1 MWARKFAIALAA
13 TGLLT
18 GLPITASAQYFGR
31 NKVQYKKLD
40 FQILK
45 TEHFDIYYYPDERE
59 GIDIAARMAE
69 RWRTRLGRIF
79 GHELRGRQPLVL
91 YASHPDFEQTNAI
104 YGELSE
110 GTGGVTEPLRRRI
123 VLPMG
128 GPLADTDHVIGHELV
143 HAFQFDITTNPNSQ
157 PGENGAERLPLWF
170 IEGMAEYLSLG
181 PVDPNTAMWLRD
193 AVRQKDEKTGK
204 DSLPTIEELD
214 NPKYFP
220 YRWGQAFWAYV
231 GGKYG
236 DDAVRRMLAFASAAG
251 DVNVAIERVLGIKT
265 KELSNEWQDAIRRTY
280 EPVLAAMTPPNEIG
294 RLVIRGTTLG
304 ADLNVGPALSPD
316 GKWIAFLS
324 TRSVFST
331 DLFIAD
337 AESGKI
343 VHRLTSTATDP
354 HFSSIQFIYSAGA
367 WDAASQRIAIATV
380 VSGRPALA
388 VFTAKSGD
396 KEREIPLPEL
406 DEVFNPTWAP
416 DGHAI
421 CFTGMTRGL
430 TDLYVYDLAASKLR
444 RLTNDA
450 YAELMPAWSPDGKQV
465 AFATDRFSSNLETLA
480 IGDYRLAVIDPDSGA
495 VQPLRA
501 FTSGKNINP
510 QWTPDGR
517 GLLFI
522 SDRDGVPNLYRIA
535 VDSGDLT
542 QVTRIGTGIS
552 GITSSSPA
560 LSVAS
565 GTGEAAF
572 SVYQGGKYDIYTLD
586 LGAGPQR
593 TMRSEGARGADEPA
607 RAAGTSGTL
616 ADRVPDAGTLPPLDR
631 RPSEVQALLQNATLG
646 LPPATEYPSEN
657 YQPSLSLEG
666 LAQPSVA
673 VGADRFGA
681 AIGGG
686 VALQFGDMLGDH
698 QLVTALQLNSGF
710 SNNFSLKNTAAQ
722 VMYFNQAHRWNWGI
736 VGGQIP
742 YLSGGFQEGIAT
754 VGNEPADV
762 QQTIIFRQTEQ
773 SVGALVAYP
782 FNRAQRVEFQGGLTR
797 ISFDQIVNTTAF
809 SLNSGNLLIND
820 STTTSLGSALNLA
833 NTSTALVYDTSNFGA
848 TSPVQ
853 GQRYRIEAAPTFG
866 SINFTSVLA
875 DYRRYF
881 MPVSFY
887 TVATRVM
894 HYGRYGSGGEDERLF
909 PLFLGYP
916 NLVRGYDVGT
926 FGASDCIPNAVSSCP
941 QFDRL
946 EGSRLLVA
954 NVEFR
959 FPLLRPFGATQKMY
973 GPVPVEVAFFADG
986 GLAWNSLQQATVA
999 TTILGSSQLPHP
1011 FDWRDGVASAGVAF
1025 RVNLF
1030 GYAIGQFDFAHPF
1043 QRPGTG
1049 WVFQFNLSPGF

>member
-1 MWARKFAIALAA
+1 MWARRFVIAFAAA
-13 TGLLT
+13 SLLT
-18 GLPITASAQYFGR
+18 GLPLTASAQYFGR

-45 TEHFDIYYYPDERE
+45 TEHFDIYYYPEERE
-59 GIDIAARMAE
+59 GIDVAARMAE

-143 HAFQFDITTNPNSQ
+143 HAFQFDITTNPNSP

-193 AVRQKDEKTGK
+193 AVREKDEKTGK
-204 DSLPTIEELD
+204 DTLPSIEELD

-251 DVNVAIERVLGIKT
+251 DTNVAIERVLGIKT
-265 KELSNEWQDAIRRTY
+265 KELSAAWQDSIRRTY
-280 EPVLAAMTPPNEIG
+280 EPVLAATTPPNEIG

-304 ADLNVGPALSPD
+304 ADLNVGPSISPD

-337 AESGKI
+337 AQSGNV

-354 HFSSIQFIYSAGA
+354 HFSSIQFIYSAGG
-367 WDAASQRIAIATV
+367 WDAASERIAIATV

-388 VFTAKSGD
+388 IFGAKSGD
-396 KEREIPLPEL
+396 KEREIPLREL

-421 CFTGMTRGL
+421 CFTAMTRGL
-430 TDLYVYDLAASKLR
+430 TDLYVYDLTASKLQ

-450 YAELMPAWSPDGKQV
+450 YADLMPAWSPDGKRI

-480 IGDYRLAVIDPDSGA
+480 IGDYRLALIDPEGGT

-510 QWTPDGR
+510 QWTPDGS

-522 SDRDGVPNLYRIA
+522 SDRDGIPNLYRIA
-535 VDSGDLT
+535 VDSDDVT

-565 GTGEAAF
+565 RTGEAAF
-572 SVYQGGKYDIYTLD
+572 SVYQGGKYDIYALD
-586 LGAGPQR
+586 LGAGPQH
-593 TMRSEGARGADEPA
+593 TRGANATRGDDDQPPAVETSGALAA
-607 RAAGTSGTL
+607 RA
-616 ADRVPDAGTLPPLDR
+616 PDAGTLPPLDR

-646 LPPATEYPSEN
+646 LPPPTEYPTED
-657 YQPSLSLEG
+657 YKASLSLEG
-666 LAQPSVA
+666 LAQPTVA
-673 VGADRFGA
+673 VGANRFGA
-681 AIGGG
+681 AVGGG
-686 VALQFGDMLGDH
+686 IALQFGDMLGDH
-698 QLVTALQLNSGF
+698 QLMTAVQLNSGV
-710 SNNFSLKNTAAQ
+710 SSNFSLKNTAAQ
-722 VMYFNQAHRWNWGI
+722 VMYFNQAHRWNWGV

-742 YLSGGFQEGIAT
+742 YLSGGFQSGLGTI
-754 VGNEPADV
+754 GNEPA
-762 QQTIIFRQTEQ
+762 QIEQTVLFRQTEQ
-773 SVGALVAYP
+773 SVSGIIAYP
-782 FNRAQRVEFQGGLTR
+782 FSRAQRVEFQGGMTR
-797 ISFDQIVNTTAF
+797 ISFDQIVETTAF

-820 STTTSLGSALNLA
+820 STTTSIGDALSLA
-833 NTSTALVYDTSNFGA
+833 NTSAALVYDTSSFGA

-853 GQRYRIEAAPTFG
+853 GQRYRLEAAPTFG
-866 SINFTSVLA
+866 SLNYTTLMA

-887 TVATRVM
+887 TVAARVL
-894 HYGRYGSGGEDERLF
+894 HYGRYGSGSDDTRLY
-909 PLFLGYP
+909 PLFIGYP

-926 FGASDCIPNAVSSCP
+926 FNTQDCTPSPVSSC
-941 QFDRL
+941 QEFDRL
-946 EGSRLLVA
+946 QGSRLLVT
-954 NVEFR
+954 NLEFR
-959 FPLLRPFGATQKMY
+959 FPLLRPFGATQRMY
-973 GPVPVEVAFFADG
+973 GPVPVEVAFFADAG
-986 GLAWNSLQQATVA
+986 WAWNNLQQAAIA
-999 TTILGSSQLPHP
+999 TSILGASQVPHP
-1011 FDWRDGVASAGVAF
+1011 FNWRDGVASAGVAF

-1030 GYAIGQFDFAHPF
+1030 GYAVGQFDFAHPF
-1043 QRPGTG
+1043 QRPGSG
-1049 WVFQFNLSPGF
+1049 WLFQFNLSPGF